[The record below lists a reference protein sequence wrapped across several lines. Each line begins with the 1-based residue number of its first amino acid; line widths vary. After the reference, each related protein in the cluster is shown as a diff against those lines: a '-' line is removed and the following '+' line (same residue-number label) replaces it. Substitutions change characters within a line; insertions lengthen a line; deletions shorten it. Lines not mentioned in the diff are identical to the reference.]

1 MDVWAFSAYALIV
14 CRLLLTSVGQMNE
27 TDYWSKVTVTIYL
40 QIRLVLAWQVQVAV
54 HKAVPC
60 ISGRQYRWRYTRVCL
75 AAQAGS
81 RQPLVTECRVYYPVL
96 FGSMVYKVTL
106 GQVFLRIFRFF
117 LSVSFYQ
124 HPHFW
129 ARFAKLRKATIN
141 FVMSVRVRMESNA
154 WLPLDGFSWNLIFQY
169 SKICRENSSFVT
181 IGQEWQIF
189 YMKTDICTF
198 MIISRSVLLRMRT
211 VSDKRWR
218 ENQNT
223 NLSSKTCFRKSRRLW
238 GNVEEY
244 FRSWRPQMT
253 IRRMR
258 TACWI
263 TKATNTHSKCVTI
276 LFFHSNNSCT
286 KAPQCYFTCALPV
299 LFSLITGSI

>member
-14 CRLLLTSVGQMNE
+14 CRLVLTSVGQMNE
-27 TDYWSKVTVTIYL
+27 TDYWSKVRVTIYL
-40 QIRLVLAWQVQVAV
+40 QIRFVLALQVQVAV
-54 HKAVPC
+54 HLRQAVASLSSRSPGF
-60 ISGRQYRWRYTRVCL
+60 ITRSVSEVWC
-75 AAQAGS
+75 
-81 RQPLVTECRVYYPVL
+81 TKWHCD
-96 FGSMVYKVTL
+96 
-106 GQVFLRIFRFF
+106 RFF
-117 LSVSFYQ
+117 SEYFDFLYQ
-124 HPHFW
+124 YHFTNTRIFW

-141 FVMSVRVRMESNA
+141 FVMSVRVRVESNT

-211 VSDKRWR
+211 VSNKRWR

-238 GNVEEY
+238 GNVEKY
-244 FRSWRPQMT
+244 FRSGQ
-253 IRRMR
+253 
-258 TACWI
+258 
-263 TKATNTHSKCVTI
+263 ATDDNMAHAHSM
-276 LFFHSNNSCT
+276 LDN
-286 KAPQCYFTCALPV
+286 
-299 LFSLITGSI
+299 